1 MLHLVETM
9 TTWPEAC
16 FKAYDIRGLASG
28 DGSGELTP
36 AFAYRLGGAIATYL
50 ECDSFAVGRDI
61 RDSSPALA
69 TELMRGLSDSGVQV
83 LDLGIVSTGCVYHAC
98 WTLPVDGGVMVTAS
112 HLPMPT
118 HNGFKM
124 CRGTLPLAGEEIQE
138 LKGVFLDGEFTKGDG
153 EVVDHPHLDTYL
165 EAILESTGPL
175 ARTVNVAVDC
185 GNAVPGPAMTQL
197 LDRLGC
203 EHVDLYCD
211 WDASEPNHGADP
223 TRPKN
228 MVDLGAAVVEHG
240 CEFGMGADGD
250 GDRIGA
256 VDEAGRFIYPDR
268 LIALLAEDL
277 LKDELDLP
285 EDAADDEHLRV
296 VYDVKCSMSVEQAIL
311 EAGGRPVMA
320 RTGHSFMKR
329 VLASMPECK
338 MAAEMSG
345 HIFLADRDWYGFD
358 CSLYNAARL
367 IELWSRRPPV
377 DEGGPT
383 FSAEL
388 DRLAPS
394 LPTTGE
400 VKVPCAEEDKL
411 EVVAAITAA
420 YDDHESST
428 VDGVRVRFENED
440 GEYAGWYLARKSNTE
455 AVLVMRMEAVDDQ
468 QLTAMKAMADE
479 RVSPIINIEKLL
491 NA

>member
-1 MLHLVETM
+1 MEP
-9 TTWPEAC
+9 WPEAC
-16 FKAYDIRGLASG
+16 FKAYDIRGRASG
-28 DGSGELTP
+28 DGTGELTP
-36 AFAYRLGGAIATYL
+36 EFAYRLGRALATYL
-50 ECDSFAVGRDI
+50 ECESYAVGRDI

-69 TELMRGLSDSGVQV
+69 SQLMAGLADGGVRV

-98 WTLPVDGGVMVTAS
+98 WTLPVNGGVMVTAS

-138 LKGVFLDGEFTKGDG
+138 LKSVFLKGEFIEGSG
-153 EVVDHPHLDTYL
+153 AIVDQPHMDSYLD
-165 EAILESTGPL
+165 AIVESTGPM
-175 ARTVNVAVDC
+175 ARTVKVAVDC
-185 GNAVPGPAMTQL
+185 GNAVPGPYMVEL
-197 LDRLGC
+197 LTRMGVD
-203 EHVDLYCD
+203 HVDLFCE
-211 WDASEPNHGADP
+211 WDATEPNHGADP

-228 MVDLGAAVVEHG
+228 MVDLGRAVVDHE
-240 CEFGMGADGD
+240 CEFGLGADGD

-268 LIALLAEDL
+268 LIALLADDL
-277 LKDELDLP
+277 LKDEDDAP

-296 VYDVKCSMSVEQAIL
+296 IYDVKCSMSVEQAIL

-345 HIFLADRDWYGFD
+345 HIFLADRGWYGFD

-367 IELWSRRPPV
+367 IELWSRQAPV
-377 DEGGPT
+377 VDGGPS
-383 FSAEL
+383 FSNEL

-400 VKVPCAEEDKL
+400 VKVPCEEDDKIR
-411 EVVAAITAA
+411 VVSAITEAFN
-420 YDDHESST
+420 DMETST
-428 VDGVRVRFENED
+428 VDGVRVRFND
-440 GEYAGWYLARKSNTE
+440 DNGEYVGWYLARKSNTE
-455 AVLVMRMEAVDDQ
+455 PVLVMRMEALSESTLQTMMDVV
-468 QLTAMKAMADE
+468 TE
-479 RVSPIINIEKLL
+479 RVSGIINIEKLL
-491 NA
+491 TA

>member
-1 MLHLVETM
+1 MEP
-9 TTWPEAC
+9 WPEAC
-16 FKAYDIRGLASG
+16 FKAYDIRGRANG
-28 DGSGELTP
+28 DGTGELTP
-36 AFAYRLGGAIATYL
+36 EFAYRLGRALATYL
-50 ECDSFAVGRDI
+50 ECESYAVGRDI

-69 TELMRGLSDSGVQV
+69 SQLMAGLADGGVRV

-98 WTLPVDGGVMVTAS
+98 WTLPVNGGVMVTAS

-138 LKGVFLDGEFTKGDG
+138 LKSVFLKGEFIEGSG
-153 EVVDHPHLDTYL
+153 AIVDHPHMDAYLD
-165 EAILESTGPL
+165 AIVESTGPM
-175 ARTVNVAVDC
+175 ARTVKVAVDC
-185 GNAVPGPAMTQL
+185 GNAVPGPYMVEL
-197 LDRLGC
+197 LTKMGVD
-203 EHVDLYCD
+203 HVDLFCE
-211 WDASEPNHGADP
+211 WDATEPNHGADP

-228 MVDLGAAVVEHG
+228 MVDLGRAVVDHE
-240 CEFGMGADGD
+240 CEFGLGADGD

-268 LIALLAEDL
+268 LIALLADDL
-277 LKDELDLP
+277 LKDEDDAP

-296 VYDVKCSMSVEQAIL
+296 IYDVKCSMSVEQAIL

-345 HIFLADRDWYGFD
+345 HIFLADRGWYGFD

-367 IELWSRRPPV
+367 IELWSRQAPV
-377 DEGGPT
+377 VDGGPS
-383 FSAEL
+383 FSNEL

-400 VKVPCAEEDKL
+400 VKVPCEEDDKIR
-411 EVVAAITAA
+411 VVSAITEAFN
-420 YDDHESST
+420 DMETST
-428 VDGVRVRFENED
+428 VDGVRVRFNDDD
-440 GEYAGWYLARKSNTE
+440 GKYVGWYLARKSNTE
-455 AVLVMRMEAVDDQ
+455 PVLVMRMEALSESTLQTMMDVV
-468 QLTAMKAMADE
+468 TE
-479 RVSPIINIEKLL
+479 RVSGIINIEKLL
-491 NA
+491 TA

>member
-1 MLHLVETM
+1 MEP
-9 TTWPEAC
+9 WPEAC
-16 FKAYDIRGLASG
+16 FKAYDIRGRASG
-28 DGSGELTP
+28 DGTGELTP
-36 AFAYRLGGAIATYL
+36 EFAYRLGRALATYL
-50 ECDSFAVGRDI
+50 ECESYAVGRDI

-69 TELMRGLSDSGVQV
+69 SQLMAGLADGGVRV

-98 WTLPVDGGVMVTAS
+98 WTLPVNGGVMVTAS

-138 LKGVFLDGEFTKGDG
+138 LKSVFLKGEFIEGSG
-153 EVVDHPHLDTYL
+153 AIVDHPHMDAYLD
-165 EAILESTGPL
+165 AIVESTGPM
-175 ARTVNVAVDC
+175 ARTVKVAVDC
-185 GNAVPGPAMTQL
+185 GNAVPGPYMVEL
-197 LDRLGC
+197 LTKMGVD
-203 EHVDLYCD
+203 HVDLFCE
-211 WDASEPNHGADP
+211 WDATEPNHGADP

-228 MVDLGAAVVEHG
+228 MVDLGRAVVDHE
-240 CEFGMGADGD
+240 CEFGLGADGD

-268 LIALLAEDL
+268 LIALLADDL
-277 LKDELDLP
+277 LKDEDDAP

-296 VYDVKCSMSVEQAIL
+296 IYDVKCSMSVEQAIL

-338 MAAEMSG
+338 MSAEMIG
-345 HIFLADRDWYGFD
+345 HIFLADRGWYGFD

-367 IELWSRRPPV
+367 IELWSRQAPV
-377 DEGGPT
+377 VDGGPS
-383 FSAEL
+383 FSNEL

-400 VKVPCAEEDKL
+400 VKVPCEEDDKIR
-411 EVVAAITAA
+411 VVSAITEAFN
-420 YDDHESST
+420 DMETST
-428 VDGVRVRFENED
+428 VDGVRVRFNDDD
-440 GEYAGWYLARKSNTE
+440 GEYVGWYLARKSNTE
-455 AVLVMRMEAVDDQ
+455 PVLVMRMEALSESTLQTMMDVV
-468 QLTAMKAMADE
+468 TE
-479 RVSPIINIEKLL
+479 RVSGIINIEKLL
-491 NA
+491 TA

>member
-1 MLHLVETM
+1 V
-9 TTWPEAC
+9 A
-16 FKAYDIRGLASG
+16 
-28 DGSGELTP
+28 
-36 AFAYRLGGAIATYL
+36 
-50 ECDSFAVGRDI
+50 
-61 RDSSPALA
+61 
-69 TELMRGLSDSGVQV
+69 
-83 LDLGIVSTGCVYHAC
+83 
-98 WTLPVDGGVMVTAS
+98 
-112 HLPMPT
+112 
-118 HNGFKM
+118 
-124 CRGTLPLAGEEIQE
+124 
-138 LKGVFLDGEFTKGDG
+138 
-153 EVVDHPHLDTYL
+153 
-165 EAILESTGPL
+165 STGPL
-175 ARTVNVAVDC
+175 ARPVKVAVDC
-185 GNAVPGPAMTQL
+185 GNAVPGPAMVEL

-277 LKDELDLP
+277 LKDEDEVP
-285 EDAADDEHLRV
+285 EDAADDEHVRI

-311 EAGGRPVMA
+311 NAGGRPVMA

-345 HIFLADRDWYGFD
+345 HIFLADRGWYGFD

-367 IELWSRRPPV
+367 LELWSRRTAPA
-377 DEGGPT
+377 EGGPA

-400 VKVPCAEEDKL
+400 VKVPCDEADKL
-411 EVVAAITAA
+411 RVVGAITEAFS
-420 YDDHESST
+420 DHEAST
-428 VDGVRVRFENED
+428 VDGVRVRFDNEK
-440 GEYAGWYLARKSNTE
+440 GEHVGWYLARKSNTE
-455 AVLVMRMEAVDDQ
+455 PVLVMRMEAVDET
-468 QLTAMKAMADE
+468 QLNTMKAMADE

-491 NA
+491 SA